1 MTVLVR
7 RGKFGHGWIEHG
19 HEGKEAEIGVIQPS
33 AAEPLWLPRAIQ
45 GWKPLEESFLRA
57 F

>member
-7 RGKFGHGWIEHG
+7 RGKFGNGWIEHG